1 MIKIEGLHK
10 YFDELH
16 VLKGIDLNVN
26 QGDIIAII
34 GPSGSGKSTLLHC
47 INKLQEP
54 TNGHIFIDNED
65 IMSPTCN
72 INKVREKVGM
82 VFQHFNLFPHKTVLE
97 NIMLAPTLVKKID
110 TNQAKERAL
119 KLLEKVGLSDK
130 ASVYPNRLSGGQK
143 QRIAIARALAMEP
156 EVILFDEPTSAL
168 DPEMIKEVLD
178 VMKDLA
184 KEGMT
189 MLIVTH
195 EMGFAKNVANRL
207 IFMDNGI
214 VVEDTEPNLFFQA
227 PKSSRAQEFLDK
239 ILNK

>member
-1 MIKIEGLHK
+1 MIKIKELHK

-16 VLKGIDLNVN
+16 VLKGIDLEVK
-26 QGDIIAII
+26 QGDITAII

-54 TNGHIFIDNED
+54 SRGHIFIDNED
-65 IMSPTCN
+65 IMSPSCD
-72 INKVREKVGM
+72 INKVRQKVGM
-82 VFQHFNLFPHKTVLE
+82 VFQHFNLFPHKTVIE
-97 NIMLAPTLVKKID
+97 NIMLAPVLVKKID
-110 TNQAKERAL
+110 EIKAKEIAES
-119 KLLEKVGLSDK
+119 LLDKVGLSDK
-130 ASVYPNRLSGGQK
+130 AGVYPNKLSGGQK

-178 VMKDLA
+178 VMQALA

-207 IFMDNGI
+207 IFMDNGVI
-214 VVEDTEPNLFFQA
+214 VEDTDPNLFFNS
-227 PKSSRAQEFLDK
+227 PSSSRAKEFLDK

>member
-1 MIKIEGLHK
+1 MIKISNLHK
-10 YFDELH
+10 SFGDLH
-16 VLKGIDLNVN
+16 VLKGIDLQVN

-47 INKLQEP
+47 INKLEEP
-54 TNGHIFIDNED
+54 TAGHIFIDNED
-65 IMSPTCN
+65 IMSPECN
-72 INKVREKVGM
+72 INAVRQKVGM
-82 VFQHFNLFPHKTVLE
+82 VFQHFNLFPHKKVIE
-97 NIMLAPTLVKKID
+97 NITLAPTLVKKVPIPKAVE
-110 TNQAKERAL
+110 TAE
-119 KLLEKVGLSDK
+119 KLLKKVGLEEK
-130 ASVYPNRLSGGQK
+130 AGVYPSKLSGGQK

-207 IFMDNGI
+207 LFMDGGKI
-214 VVEDTEPNLFFQA
+214 VEDTDPKTFFEN
-227 PKSSRAQEFLDK
+227 PKSERAKEFLDK

>member
-1 MIKIEGLHK
+1 MIKISNLHK
-10 YFDELH
+10 RFGDLH
-16 VLKGIDLNVN
+16 VLKGIDLQVN

-47 INKLQEP
+47 INKLEEP
-54 TNGHIFIDNED
+54 TAGHIFIDNED
-65 IMSPTCN
+65 IMSPECN
-72 INKVREKVGM
+72 INAVRQKVGM
-82 VFQHFNLFPHKTVLE
+82 VFQHFNLFPHKKVIE
-97 NIMLAPTLVKKID
+97 NITLAPTLVKKVPIPKAVE
-110 TNQAKERAL
+110 TAE
-119 KLLEKVGLSDK
+119 KLLKKVGLEEK
-130 ASVYPNRLSGGQK
+130 AGVYPSKLSGGQK

-207 IFMDNGI
+207 LFMDGGKI
-214 VVEDTEPNLFFQA
+214 VEDTDPKTFFEN
-227 PKSSRAQEFLDK
+227 PKSERAKEFLDK

>member
-1 MIKIEGLHK
+1 MIKISNLHK
-10 YFDELH
+10 SFGDLH
-16 VLKGIDLNVN
+16 VLKGIDLQVN

-47 INKLQEP
+47 INKLEEP
-54 TNGHIFIDNED
+54 TVGHIFIDNED
-65 IMSPTCN
+65 IMSPECN
-72 INKVREKVGM
+72 INAVRQKVGM
-82 VFQHFNLFPHKTVLE
+82 VFQHFNLFPHKKVIE
-97 NIMLAPTLVKKID
+97 NITLAPTLVKKVPIPKAVE
-110 TNQAKERAL
+110 TAE
-119 KLLEKVGLSDK
+119 KLLKKVGLEEK
-130 ASVYPNRLSGGQK
+130 AGVYPSKLSGGQK

-195 EMGFAKNVANRL
+195 EMGFAREVSDRV

-214 VVEDTEPNLFFQA
+214 IEEMGTPTDIFNY
-227 PKSSRAQEFLDK
+227 PKSKRLQDFLNAV
-239 ILNK
+239 L

>member
-1 MIKIEGLHK
+1 MIKIQNLHK

-16 VLKGIDLNVN
+16 VLKGINLEVS

-54 TNGHIFIDNED
+54 SKGHIFIDNED
-65 IMSPTCN
+65 IMSSACD

-97 NIMLAPTLVKKID
+97 NICLAPVLVKKMD
-110 TNQAKERAL
+110 KEKAKEKAYI
-119 KLLEKVGLSDK
+119 LLDKVGLSDK
-130 ASVYPNRLSGGQK
+130 AGVYPNKLSGGQK

-178 VMKDLA
+178 VMQNLA

-195 EMGFAKNVANRL
+195 EMGFAKNVASRL
-207 IFMDNGI
+207 IFMDNGMI
-214 VVEDTEPNLFFQA
+214 VEDTDPNSFFNS
-227 PKSSRAQEFLDK
+227 PKSERAKEFLDK